1 MSNILTYTLLLNDR
15 MSSTLQKVGASTEQ
29 TTKEVNNLDRSVN
42 NLNKVNLSGFFSS
55 ISRITGVIGVG
66 TIIGKTIQSG
76 MEQEMR
82 NTSFEVL
89 FGGVDNAKKII
100 DDISK
105 YAADSPYGKEGLS
118 EAAQMMAGFGIAQDR
133 IIPNLKVI
141 GDIAMGNVN
150 KFNSLSLA
158 FSQMSSTGKLT
169 GQDLLQMINAGFNP
183 LNQISKDT
191 GKSIAQLKEEMG
203 KGNISSQMVTE
214 AFENATKQGG
224 LYHGMI
230 DKISDTTSGQWAT
243 ATDNISEK
251 TLNLYN
257 NVIQPILLPALKL
270 FNQFL
275 EDPIGTLG
283 RLTDKVTSSYPV
295 ISGAIITITT
305 AIITYKTITS
315 AALLVTNAISL
326 ATKAW
331 AVVQWIL
338 NAAMTANPVGLI
350 IAGVVALIALIA
362 FLIIKIDGWGEAWKH
377 TVNGAKLAWKAYVEY
392 VKSSFNTTIQAI
404 MIGLNKIKEGWY
416 YFKET
421 IGLGDSSEN
430 QKFIEQIQ
438 KDTEARKKSIIDGQ
452 KKTADLLKQ
461 SGEEFIKAGKS
472 LKLNDTSFSDVLGG
486 MKKKMGISEAGTSGA
501 TNINDELGGNTGKI
515 GNTGRGR
522 NIGKNTA
529 NSIATGGTK
538 TTNITVNIGEMGN
551 DMKIYVSSVKE
562 GATNMRDMILDE
574 LTRVLAM
581 TQVQVS

>member
-118 EAAQMMAGFGIAQDR
+118 EASQMMAGFGIAQDR

-191 GKSIAQLKEEMG
+191 GKSIAQLKEEME

-230 DKISDTTSGQWAT
+230 DKISDTASGQWAT

-251 TLNLYN
+251 MLSLYN
-257 NVIQPILLPALKL
+257 NVIQPKLLPALKL

-529 NSIATGGTK
+529 NSISTGGTK

-581 TQVQVS
+581 AQVQVS